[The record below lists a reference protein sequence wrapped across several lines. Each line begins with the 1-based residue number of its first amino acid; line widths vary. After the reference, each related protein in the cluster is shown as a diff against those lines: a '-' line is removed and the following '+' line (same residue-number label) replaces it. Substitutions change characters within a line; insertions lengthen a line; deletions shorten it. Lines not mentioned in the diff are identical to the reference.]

1 MYSESR
7 DRLYVGQTDN
17 LERRLHQHNSG
28 KVFSTKPYL
37 PYRLIYFEE
46 VKNRRSAMMR
56 EKELKTSKG
65 RTFLRKILFVNTA
78 NALSAITEIIL
89 K

>member
-1 MYSESR
+1 
-7 DRLYVGQTDN
+7 VGQTDN

-78 NALSAITEIIL
+78 NGLSAITEIIL

>member
-1 MYSESR
+1 M
-7 DRLYVGQTDN
+7 GQTDN